1 MGNANDKTRWGI
13 LATGRIA
20 AKLAEAITQSET
32 SELVAVGSRTQAAA
46 DAFAAKHGGV
56 RAHGS
61 YDALLADESVDA
73 IYVSTPHPQHAEWT
87 IKALEAGKAVLCEKP
102 LGVNHPEAMAMVET
116 AAFHK
121 RFLMEAFMYRVHP
134 QTAKL
139 VELVRDGAIGE
150 VRQIEASHG
159 FASPFNPESRLH
171 SNELAGGGIMDVGC
185 YPVSM
190 ARLIAGEEPARVA
203 GFATLGETGVDR
215 WASGLLEFPSGL
227 IARVST
233 AVSLS
238 LDNTVSIFGSKG
250 SIHVAAPWFG
260 SRPGQRR
267 WPRGVGRAINV
278 AAQWTGSRPDAPWEF
293 ELIRQGKRE
302 TVGGTVKPIY
312 VLEVEAV
319 AAALKAG
326 DVECPHMTWQDSLG
340 QAKVLDEW
348 RRSAGV
354 RFDFERAER
363 QTVPVHG
370 RSLAVRRDAIA
381 KARID
386 GLDKPVSKLVM
397 GCDNQPT
404 PKHAAVMFD
413 NYFEYAG
420 NTFDTAHIYGG
431 GRMESLL
438 GAWMKNR
445 DVREDVVVIGKGAH
459 TPANFPDRVGP
470 QLDISLDRLQTDHV
484 DVYFLHRDNTD
495 VGVDEWLDVLNA
507 EQRRGRIKAFGAS
520 NWTLQRVQEANALAA
535 KNGLAPFK
543 AVSNNFSLA
552 RMVDPVWPGCVA
564 ASTADWRAWLEAE
577 QMPLL
582 PWSSQARGFFTPRFD
597 AVHDE
602 RASNIDAGF
611 GNQPSDA
618 EMRRCWF
625 AEDNFKRRQ
634 RAVELAQKRGVQPI
648 AIALAYVLNQP
659 FPCFALIGPRTLA
672 ETRGSLAALAVE
684 ISAEERAWLNLERD
698 AMP

>member
-1 MGNANDKTRWGI
+1 MATASETHKTRWGI

-20 AKLAEAITQSET
+20 AKLATAIAESET
-32 SELVAVGSRTQAAA
+32 SELAAVGSRTQAAA
-46 DAFAAKHGGV
+46 DAFATRHGGV
-56 RAHGS
+56 RAHGG
-61 YDALLADESVDA
+61 YDALLADEAVDA

-190 ARLIAGEEPARVA
+190 VRLIAGEEPAEIA

-215 WASGLLEFPSGL
+215 WASGLLKFPSGL

-238 LDNTVSIFGSKG
+238 LDNTVSVFGSKG

-260 SRPGQRR
+260 SRPDG
-267 WPRGVGRAINV
+267 A
-278 AAQWTGSRPDAPWEF
+278 WEF
-293 ELIRQGKRE
+293 ELVRQGKRE
-302 TVGGTVKPIY
+302 TVGGSAKPIY

-326 DVECPHMTWQDSLG
+326 EVECPHMTWQDSLG
-340 QAKVLDEW
+340 QAKALDEW
-348 RRSAGV
+348 RRCAGV
-354 RFDFERAER
+354 RFEFERAER

-370 RSLAVRRDAIA
+370 RPLAVRRNAIA
-381 KARID
+381 KGRID

-445 DVREDVVVIGKGAH
+445 NVREDVVVIGKGAH

-470 QLDISLDRLQTDHV
+470 QLDITLDRLQTDHV

-507 EQRRGRIKAFGAS
+507 EQRRGRIKTFGAS

-535 KNGLAPFK
+535 KNGLAPFA

-577 QMPLL
+577 QVPLL

-597 AVHDE
+597 AVRTD

-611 GNQPSDA
+611 GNQPSDL

-634 RAVELAQKRGVQPI
+634 RAVELAEKRGVPPI

-672 ETRGSLAALAVE
+672 ETRSSLAALSVE
-684 ISAEERAWLNLERD
+684 ISDAERAWLNLERD
-698 AMP
+698 SPGT